1 MADEGRR
8 RVPPDRARRDPGSV
22 RSYAAAVSALGYHHV
37 LAYDHVLGAD
47 TSRRPDWQSP
57 YDLHSTF
64 HEPFVLFGYLAAVS
78 RLELVTGIVILPQR
92 QSALVAKQAADVDI
106 LTGGRF
112 RLGAGLGCNR
122 VEYEALGKDFSN
134 RGERI
139 SEQVRLMRRLWTEES
154 ASSEGRFELVTTA
167 GLAPMPVQ
175 RPIPVWFGAQAS
187 RRVALRR
194 AGRLADGWFPL
205 VDPGRELERARGVI
219 EEAAPEA
226 GRDPAGIGVEGKFE
240 FEFGDGDLD
249 RLGQEAES
257 WRANRAS
264 HLSINT
270 MGAGLARID
279 DHIAAL
285 AAAEVL
291 LEA

>member
-1 MADEGRR
+1 
-8 RVPPDRARRDPGSV
+8 
-22 RSYAAAVSALGYHHV
+22 
-37 LAYDHVLGAD
+37 
-47 TSRRPDWQSP
+47 
-57 YDLHSTF
+57 
-64 HEPFVLFGYLAAVS
+64 
-78 RLELVTGIVILPQR
+78 
-92 QSALVAKQAADVDI
+92 
-106 LTGGRF
+106 
-112 RLGAGLGCNR
+112 
-122 VEYEALGKDFSN
+122 
-134 RGERI
+134 
-139 SEQVRLMRRLWTEES
+139 MRRLWTEES
-154 ASSEGRFELVTTA
+154 VTFHGRFETVTGA

-175 RPIPVWFGAQAS
+175 RPIPIWFGTGATTRAG
-187 RRVALRR
+187 LRR

-205 VDPGRELERARGVI
+205 IAPGPQL
-219 EEAAPEA
+219 EAALAEIDKAAREA
-226 GRDPAGIGVEGKFE
+226 GRDPKGIGMEGKL
-240 FEFGDGDLD
+240 EFGDGDLD